1 MLIIFK
7 FDWNLVTKPPPFHIS
22 LMWILSI
29 SMLILW
35 TIWHFFIYPR
45 LKSNGNFNQ
54 INDSSR
60 QQFNKKNENLL
71 ENSFHENSKHKTSN
85 CEKNGQHF
93 ESSKVKNGNYKK
105 NKKYI

>member
-29 SMLILW
+29 SVLILW

-45 LKSNGNFNQ
+45 LKSNGDFNQ

-60 QQFNKKNENLL
+60 HQLNNKNENLL
-71 ENSFHENSKHKTSN
+71 ENSSQENLKHKTKN
-85 CEKNGQHF
+85 YKQNGQLF
-93 ESSKVKNGNYKK
+93 ESLKVKNK
-105 NKKYI
+105 NSRKIKKYI